1 MLITCGTIAYPD
13 TYVPET
19 WHTYLVLV
27 ALLVLNGVLT
37 MQSTKF
43 IGQLNKVGTMFNLA
57 IILIFVIWF
66 LVGSVNSPKTNHSRD
81 VWTTFENGSE
91 WPIGWATIMGWSP
104 PFSLWRHGHRSLS
117 FCG

>member
-43 IGQLNKVGTMFNLA
+43 IGQLNKVGTMSNLA

-66 LVGSVNSPKTNHSRD
+66 PVGSVNSPKTNHSRD
-81 VWTTFENGSE
+81 VWTTFENGTE